1 MAKKI
6 TCPVCMTKMRSI
18 GHDQVCPECGY
29 KYCGKTTP
37 YTYDGH
43 DHNQYQTYSQK
54 TTYTGSTQPAG
65 GQRYQNTAQGSPQTS
80 QNSAPK
86 YQNLPQNNQRSA
98 QPSHT
103 SGSSQQPKKA
113 SLDKRLWIVF
123 GIVIMSIFTTFA
135 VPLLILFFGILEARN
150 QEFPNFQD
158 LPSES
163 TPYSQVSEPSRETEP
178 ERAIVDFSV
187 LDPFGLND
195 PSHQKNTYLQQFVC
209 SVFSKEIGEVTA
221 EDCGSIRQ
229 LYFYPASA
237 DGSLTVSCVLQNSTY
252 NEFTAPLSAFD
263 TSEFRAFYNIERL
276 DIAALDGPTLN
287 PGDLDGLNL
296 LTSLVCANSPEELAE
311 ILPPLQLISLTIC
324 QPDSPLSLNGI
335 EEFRNLTL
343 LSVTAG
349 MLEDADRLAKL
360 QGLYNLTLS
369 DTGYLSD
376 FAFLSSLNNLRHLE
390 LNCPSLSDISFLQG
404 TPQMATLSVFSSPGL
419 TDLSPLENCPLLDSL
434 YLSEDTGIQDF
445 APIGKLTNLTQ
456 LFLSDCGLEDL
467 EWITGLEKLRALVIP
482 DNKVTSLSPLSGLP
496 ELTQVYCFGNSITDY
511 GDLDQDILNL
521 Y

>member
-6 TCPVCMTKMRSI
+6 TCPVCMTKMRNI
-18 GHDQVCPECGY
+18 GHDLVCPECGY
-29 KYCGKTTP
+29 KYCGKTAP

-54 TTYTGSTQPAG
+54 TTYTGSARPAG
-65 GQRYQNTAQGSPQTS
+65 GQHYQNTAQGSPQPG
-80 QNSAPK
+80 QNSAPR
-86 YQNLPQNNQRSA
+86 YQNLPQNNQRSV
-98 QPSHT
+98 QPSQT
-103 SGSSQQPKKA
+103 PGGSRQPKKSA
-113 SLDKRLWIVF
+113 RGKIIFVIVLIYIITSF
-123 GIVIMSIFTTFA
+123 GGA
-135 VPLLILFFGILEARN
+135 LISLFFNIWEEMN
-150 QEFPNFQD
+150 QEFPDFQNFS
-158 LPSES
+158 SEN
-163 TPYSQVSEPSRETEP
+163 TPYSQVSEPPRETEP
-178 ERAIVDFSV
+178 ERAIIDFSV
-187 LDPFGLND
+187 LDPFGLDD
-195 PSHQKNTYLQQFVC
+195 PSHQENTYLQQFVC

-229 LYFYPASA
+229 LYFYPPSA

-252 NEFTAPLSAFD
+252 DEFTAPLSAFD

-276 DIAALDGPTLN
+276 DISALDGLALN

-296 LTSLVCANSPEELAE
+296 LTSLICANSPEELAD
-311 ILPPLQLISLTIC
+311 IISPLQLISLTIC

-349 MLEDADRLAKL
+349 MPEDADCLAEL

-369 DTGYLSD
+369 DMGYLSD
-376 FAFLSSLNNLRHLE
+376 FTFLSSLINLRHLE

-404 TPQMATLSVFSSPGL
+404 TPQMTTLSVICSPGL

-434 YLSEDTGIQDF
+434 YLSEDTGIRDF
-445 APIGKLTNLTQ
+445 TPIGKLTNLTQ
-456 LFLSDCGLEDL
+456 LFLCDCGLEDL
-467 EWITGLEKLRALVIP
+467 EWITGLEKLNTLVIP

-496 ELTQVYCFGNSITDY
+496 ELSQVYCFGNSITDY
-511 GDLDQDILNL
+511 GDLDPDILNL

>member
-1 MAKKI
+1 MSKKI

-18 GHDQVCPECGY
+18 GHDLVCPECGY
-29 KYCGKTTP
+29 KYCGKTAP

-54 TTYTGSTQPAG
+54 TTYTGGTQPAG

-80 QNSAPK
+80 RNSAPK
-86 YQNLPQNNQRSA
+86 YQNLPQNSQRSA
-98 QPSHT
+98 QPSQT
-103 SGSSQQPKKA
+103 PGGSRQPKKTA
-113 SLDKRLWIVF
+113 RGKIIFVIVLIYILTSF
-123 GIVIMSIFTTFA
+123 GGA
-135 VPLLILFFGILEARN
+135 LISLFFNIWEEMN
-150 QEFPNFQD
+150 PEFPDFQNFS
-158 LPSES
+158 SEN
-163 TPYSQVSEPSRETEP
+163 TPYSQVSEPPRETEP
-178 ERAIVDFSV
+178 ERAKIDFSV
-187 LDPFGLND
+187 LDPFGLDD
-195 PSHQKNTYLQQFVC
+195 PSHRENTYLQQFVC

-229 LYFYPASA
+229 LYFYPPSA

-276 DIAALDGPTLN
+276 DIAALDGLALN
-287 PGDLDGLNL
+287 PGDLDGLNQ
-296 LTSLVCANSPEELAE
+296 LTSLICANSPEELADL
-311 ILPPLQLISLTIC
+311 LPPLQLISLTIC
-324 QPDSPLSLNGI
+324 KPDSPLSLNGI

-349 MLEDADRLAKL
+349 MLEDADSLAKL
-360 QGLYNLTLS
+360 QGLYNLTLNDMGS
-369 DTGYLSD
+369 LSD
-376 FAFLSSLNNLRHLE
+376 FTFLSSLNNLRHLE

-404 TPQMATLSVFSSPGL
+404 TPQMTTFTVICSPGL

-482 DNKVTSLSPLSGLP
+482 YNKVTSLSPLSGLP

-511 GDLDQDILNL
+511 GDLDPEILNL

>member
-18 GHDQVCPECGY
+18 GHDLVCPECGY

-54 TTYTGSTQPAG
+54 TTYTGGTQPAG

-80 QNSAPK
+80 QSSAPK

-98 QPSHT
+98 QPSQT
-103 SGSSQQPKKA
+103 SGSSRQPKKA
-113 SLDKRLWIVF
+113 SPGKGIRIVF
-123 GIVIMSIFTTFA
+123 WLVMTNILITFA
-135 VPLLILFFGILEARN
+135 VPLLNLIFGILEARN
-150 QEFPNFQD
+150 QEFPNFQN

-163 TPYSQVSEPSRETEP
+163 APYSQVSELPWETEP
-178 ERAIVDFSV
+178 ERTVDFSV
-187 LDPFGLND
+187 LDPFGLDD
-195 PSHQKNTYLQQFVC
+195 PSHRENTYLQQFVC

-229 LYFYPASA
+229 LYFYPSSA
-237 DGSLTVSCVLQNSTY
+237 DGSLTVSCVLQDGTY
-252 NEFTAPLSAFD
+252 DEFTAPLSAFD

-276 DIAALDGPTLN
+276 DIAALDGLALN

-296 LTSLVCANSPEELAE
+296 LTSLICANSPEELAD
-311 ILPPLQLISLTIC
+311 ILPPLQLISLTVC
-324 QPDSPLSLNGI
+324 KPDSPLSLNGI

-349 MLEDADRLAKL
+349 MLEDADSLAKL

-369 DTGYLSD
+369 DMGYLSD
-376 FAFLSSLNNLRHLE
+376 FTFLSSLNNLRHLE

-404 TPQMATLSVFSSPGL
+404 TPQMTTLTVICSPGL

-434 YLSEDTGIQDF
+434 YLSEDTGIRDF

-456 LFLSDCGLEDL
+456 LFLSACGLEDL

-511 GDLDQDILNL
+511 GDLDPDILNL